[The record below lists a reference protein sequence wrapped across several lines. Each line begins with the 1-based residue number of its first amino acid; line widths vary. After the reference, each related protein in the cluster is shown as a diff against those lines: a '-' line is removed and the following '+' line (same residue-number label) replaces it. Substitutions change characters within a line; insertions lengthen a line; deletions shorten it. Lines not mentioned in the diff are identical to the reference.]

1 MVDGAALEKRSPRKW
16 SVGSNP
22 TLSAKEELEKTISLL
37 SSTIT
42 KCEKMQLKFSVGTPQ
57 HSLLKNRIKAL
68 YISKALL
75 MGDKT
80 LNYTSKE
87 LREALP
93 PVVSIINK
101 TTKVQSKYKKGTSQ
115 FNRFEPIIQAM
126 LTSKTFIESQINI
139 DSAL

>member
-1 MVDGAALEKRSPRKW
+1 MEF
-16 SVGSNP
+16 N
-22 TLSAKEELEKTISLL
+22 KEELEKAISLL

-42 KCEKMQLKFSVGTPQ
+42 KCEKMQLKFSEGTSQ
-57 HSLLKNRIKAL
+57 YSLLKNRIKAL

-80 LNYTSKE
+80 INYISKE

-101 TTKVQSKYKKGTSQ
+101 TTKAQSKYEKGTSQ

-126 LTSKTFIESQINI
+126 SISKVFIERKINN
-139 DSAL
+139 DLVL

>member
-1 MVDGAALEKRSPRKW
+1 MELNKG
-16 SVGSNP
+16 
-22 TLSAKEELEKTISLL
+22 ELEKAVSFL

-42 KCEKMQLKFSVGTPQ
+42 NCEKMQLKFSEGTSQ

-75 MGDKT
+75 TGDKT
-80 LNYTSKE
+80 VNYSSKE

-101 TTKVQSKYKKGTSQ
+101 TVKAQSKYEKGTSQ

-126 LTSKTFIESQINI
+126 FLSKAFIESRINI
-139 DSAL
+139 DPAL